1 MAEERG
7 AIKMI
12 KRKIMITLAATVA
25 AMTLVT
31 GCGKKTT
38 SMTETSRE
46 DLVQVTKDSDENET
60 SGDKKLPTTTKETEK
75 STKESAS
82 EGKEAETT
90 SGTDETDI
98 KPEETSEKVDAK
110 PAQSQT
116 SKPAV
121 SEQKTNPAAYTPEK
135 SGTKPAQSQTSKP
148 AVNEQQTKP
157 VQKPSQAVTQPA
169 TKAPAEPATTPAA
182 TPVTKPTEPQKPK
195 VKTMWDAPYDVE
207 GIKAYIIKELKARGY
222 RYSPEY
228 AKEEYGVE
236 NWSITPDEAAWDN
249 YCTVTAGPQ
258 RYYDKVNKCAV
269 GHQHYRWSEPFNGS
283 IAENA
288 EASTEWMT
296 NHAINYWDEIYG
308 QHDYPIFYV
317 YVESFDDG
325 CVIFYILAG

>member
-1 MAEERG
+1 
-7 AIKMI
+7 MI

-38 SMTETSRE
+38 SMTEISGE

-60 SGDKKLPTTTKETEK
+60 SGDKALPTTTKETEK

-82 EGKEAETT
+82 EEKEAE

-98 KPEETSEKVDAK
+98 KPAETSEKTDA
-110 PAQSQT
+110 
-116 SKPAV
+116 
-121 SEQKTNPAAYTPEK
+121 
-135 SGTKPAQSQTSKP
+135 KPAQSQTSKP

-157 VQKPSQAVTQPA
+157 VQRPSQAVTQPA

-222 RYSPEY
+222 INSEEYFKPLLGDEY
-228 AKEEYGVE
+228 AEA
-236 NWSITPDEAAWDN
+236 TPDNSAWDN
-249 YCTVTAGPQ
+249 YCTTTAGPQ
-258 RYYDKVNKCAV
+258 RYYDKVNHCAV
-269 GHQHYRWSEPFNGS
+269 GHQHYKWSEPFDGS

-288 EASTEWMT
+288 EASTEWMV
-296 NHAINYWDEIYG
+296 NHAIDYWDEIYG
-308 QHDYPIFYV
+308 QHDYPYFSV
-317 YVESFDDG
+317 YVEQFDDG

>member
-1 MAEERG
+1 
-7 AIKMI
+7 MI

-38 SMTETSRE
+38 SMTEISGE
-46 DLVQVTKDSDENET
+46 DLAQVTKDSDENET
-60 SGDKKLPTTTKETEK
+60 SGDKALPTTTKETEK

-98 KPEETSEKVDAK
+98 KPEETSEKADA
-110 PAQSQT
+110 
-116 SKPAV
+116 
-121 SEQKTNPAAYTPEK
+121 
-135 SGTKPAQSQTSKP
+135 KPAQSQTSKP

-157 VQKPSQAVTQPA
+157 GQKPSQAVTQPA

-222 RYSPEY
+222 SYGPEY
-228 AKEEYGVE
+228 SKEKYGVE
-236 NWSITPDEAAWDN
+236 SDDITPDEAAWDN
-249 YCTVTAGPQ
+249 YCTTTAGPQ

-269 GHQHYRWSEPFNGS
+269 GHQHYKWSEPFNGS

-288 EASTEWMT
+288 EASTEWMV
-296 NHAINYWDEIYG
+296 NHAIDYWDEIYG
-308 QHDYPIFYV
+308 QHDYPVFSV
-317 YVESFDDG
+317 YVEQFDDG

>member
-1 MAEERG
+1 
-7 AIKMI
+7 MI

-38 SMTETSRE
+38 SMTEISGE

-60 SGDKKLPTTTKETEK
+60 SGDKALPTTDKETEK

-82 EGKEAETT
+82 EEKEAE

-98 KPEETSEKVDAK
+98 KPAETSEKTDA
-110 PAQSQT
+110 
-116 SKPAV
+116 
-121 SEQKTNPAAYTPEK
+121 
-135 SGTKPAQSQTSKP
+135 KPAQSQTSKP

-157 VQKPSQAVTQPA
+157 VQRPSQAVTQPA

-222 RYSPEY
+222 INSEEYFKPLLGDEY
-228 AKEEYGVE
+228 AEA
-236 NWSITPDEAAWDN
+236 TPDNSAWDN
-249 YCTVTAGPQ
+249 YCTTTAGPQ
-258 RYYDKVNKCAV
+258 RYYDKVNHCAV
-269 GHQHYRWSEPFNGS
+269 GHQHYKWSEPFDGS

-288 EASTEWMT
+288 EASTEWMV
-296 NHAINYWDEIYG
+296 NHAIDYWDEIYE
-308 QHDYPIFYV
+308 QHDYPYFSV
-317 YVESFDDG
+317 YVEQFDDG

>member
-1 MAEERG
+1 
-7 AIKMI
+7 MI

-38 SMTETSRE
+38 SMTEISGE

-60 SGDKKLPTTTKETEK
+60 SGDKALPTTDKETEK

-82 EGKEAETT
+82 EEKEAE

-98 KPEETSEKVDAK
+98 KPAETSEKTDA
-110 PAQSQT
+110 
-116 SKPAV
+116 
-121 SEQKTNPAAYTPEK
+121 
-135 SGTKPAQSQTSKP
+135 KPAQSQTSKP

-222 RYSPEY
+222 INSEEYFKPLLGDEY
-228 AKEEYGVE
+228 AEA
-236 NWSITPDEAAWDN
+236 TPDNSAWDN
-249 YCTVTAGPQ
+249 YCTTTAGPQ
-258 RYYDKVNKCAV
+258 RYYDKVNHCAV
-269 GHQHYRWSEPFNGS
+269 GHQHYKWSEPFDGS

-288 EASTEWMT
+288 EASTEWMV
-296 NHAINYWDEIYG
+296 NHAIDYWDEIYG
-308 QHDYPIFYV
+308 QHDDPYFSV
-317 YVESFDDG
+317 YVEQFDDG

>member
-1 MAEERG
+1 
-7 AIKMI
+7 MI

-38 SMTETSRE
+38 SMTEISRE

-60 SGDKKLPTTTKETEK
+60 SGDKALPTTTKETEK

-82 EGKEAETT
+82 EETEAETT

-98 KPEETSEKVDAK
+98 KPAETSEKADAK

-116 SKPAV
+116 SKP
-121 SEQKTNPAAYTPEK
+121 T
-135 SGTKPAQSQTSKP
+135 
-148 AVNEQQTKP
+148 VNEQQTKP

-222 RYSPEY
+222 SYGPEY
-228 AKEEYGVE
+228 IKEKYGVE
-236 NWSITPDEAAWDN
+236 SDDITPDEAAWDN
-249 YCTVTAGPQ
+249 YCTTTAGPQ

-269 GHQHYRWSEPFNGS
+269 GHQHYKWSEPFNGS

-288 EASTEWMT
+288 EASTEWMV
-296 NHAINYWDEIYG
+296 NHAINYWDNIYG
-308 QHDYPIFYV
+308 KEYNYPVFSV
-317 YVESFDDG
+317 YVEQFDDG
-325 CVIFYILAG
+325 CVIFYILAGC

>member
-1 MAEERG
+1 
-7 AIKMI
+7 MI

-38 SMTETSRE
+38 SMTEISGE
-46 DLVQVTKDSDENET
+46 DLAQVTKDSDENET
-60 SGDKKLPTTTKETEK
+60 SGDKALPTTTKETEK

-98 KPEETSEKVDAK
+98 KPEETSEKADA
-110 PAQSQT
+110 
-116 SKPAV
+116 
-121 SEQKTNPAAYTPEK
+121 
-135 SGTKPAQSQTSKP
+135 KPAQSQTSKP

-157 VQKPSQAVTQPA
+157 GQKPSQAVTQPA

-207 GIKAYIIKELKARGY
+207 GIKAYIIKEMKSKGYTYSDEYWKAIMGD
-222 RYSPEY
+222 EF
-228 AKEEYGVE
+228 EEY
-236 NWSITPDEAAWDN
+236 TPDNSAWDN
-249 YCTVTAGPQ
+249 YCTTTAGPQ

-269 GHQHYRWSEPFNGS
+269 GHQHYKWSEPFNGS

-288 EASTEWMT
+288 EASTEWMV
-296 NHAINYWDEIYG
+296 NHAIHYWDSIYG
-308 QHDYPIFYV
+308 KEYSYKEFSV
-317 YVESFDDG
+317 YVETFDDG
-325 CVIFYILAG
+325 CVIFYILAM

>member
-1 MAEERG
+1 MAEKG

-38 SMTETSRE
+38 SMTEISRE

-60 SGDKKLPTTTKETEK
+60 SGDKALPTTTKETEK

-82 EGKEAETT
+82 EEKEANTS

-98 KPEETSEKVDAK
+98 KPAETSEKADAK

-121 SEQKTNPAAYTPEK
+121 SEQKTKPAANTPEK
-135 SGTKPAQSQTSKP
+135 SDTKPVQSQTSKP

-222 RYSPEY
+222 KYSDEY
-228 AKEEYGVE
+228 YKPLLGDEFVE
-236 NWSITPDEAAWDN
+236 STPDDCAWDN

-269 GHQHYRWSEPFNGS
+269 GHQHYKWSEPFDGS

-308 QHDYPIFYV
+308 QGCNSPTFAV
-317 YVESFDDG
+317 YVEQFDDG
-325 CVIFYILAG
+325 CVIFYILVG

>member
-1 MAEERG
+1 
-7 AIKMI
+7 MI

-38 SMTETSRE
+38 SMTEISGE

-60 SGDKKLPTTTKETEK
+60 SGDKALPTTTKETEK

-98 KPEETSEKVDAK
+98 KPEETSEKADA
-110 PAQSQT
+110 
-116 SKPAV
+116 
-121 SEQKTNPAAYTPEK
+121 
-135 SGTKPAQSQTSKP
+135 KPAQSQTSKP

-157 VQKPSQAVTQPA
+157 GQKPSQAVTQPA

-207 GIKAYIIKELKARGY
+207 GIKAYIIKEMKSKGYTYADEYWKAIMGD
-222 RYSPEY
+222 EF
-228 AKEEYGVE
+228 EEY
-236 NWSITPDEAAWDN
+236 TPDNSAWDN
-249 YCTVTAGPQ
+249 YCTTTAGPQ

-269 GHQHYRWSEPFNGS
+269 GHQHYKWSEPFNGS

-288 EASTEWMT
+288 EASTEWMV
-296 NHAINYWDEIYG
+296 NHAIHYWDSIYG
-308 QHDYPIFYV
+308 KEYSYKEFSV
-317 YVESFDDG
+317 YVETFDDG
-325 CVIFYILAG
+325 CVIFYILAM

>member
-1 MAEERG
+1 MAEKG

-38 SMTETSRE
+38 SMTEISRE

-60 SGDKKLPTTTKETEK
+60 SGDKALPTTTKETEK

-98 KPEETSEKVDAK
+98 KPEETSEKADAK

-121 SEQKTNPAAYTPEK
+121 SEQKTKPAANTPEK
-135 SGTKPAQSQTSKP
+135 SDTKPVQSQTSKP

-222 RYSPEY
+222 KYSDEY
-228 AKEEYGVE
+228 YKPLLGDEFVE
-236 NWSITPDEAAWDN
+236 STPDDCAWDN

-269 GHQHYRWSEPFNGS
+269 GHQHYKWSEPFDGS

-308 QHDYPIFYV
+308 QGCNSPTFAV
-317 YVESFDDG
+317 YVEQFDDG
-325 CVIFYILAG
+325 CVIFYILVG

>member
-1 MAEERG
+1 
-7 AIKMI
+7 MI

-38 SMTETSRE
+38 SMTEISGE

-60 SGDKKLPTTTKETEK
+60 SGDKALPTTTKETEK

-82 EGKEAETT
+82 EEKEADIS

-98 KPEETSEKVDAK
+98 KPAETSEKADAK
-110 PAQSQT
+110 PAQGQASKSAIKEQQT
-116 SKPAV
+116 KPAA
-121 SEQKTNPAAYTPEK
+121 NTPEK
-135 SGTKPAQSQTSKP
+135 SDTKPVQSQTSKP

>member
-1 MAEERG
+1 
-7 AIKMI
+7 
-12 KRKIMITLAATVA
+12 MITLAATVA

-38 SMTETSRE
+38 SMTEISGE

-60 SGDKKLPTTTKETEK
+60 SGDKALPTTDKETEK
-75 STKESAS
+75 STKET
-82 EGKEAETT
+82 E

-98 KPEETSEKVDAK
+98 KPAETSEKTDA
-110 PAQSQT
+110 
-116 SKPAV
+116 
-121 SEQKTNPAAYTPEK
+121 
-135 SGTKPAQSQTSKP
+135 KPAQSQTSKP

-157 VQKPSQAVTQPA
+157 VQRPSQAVTQPA

-222 RYSPEY
+222 INSEEYFKPLLGDEY
-228 AKEEYGVE
+228 AEA
-236 NWSITPDEAAWDN
+236 TPDNSAWDN
-249 YCTVTAGPQ
+249 YCTTTAGPQ
-258 RYYDKVNKCAV
+258 RYYDKVNHCAV
-269 GHQHYRWSEPFNGS
+269 GHQHYKWSEPFDGS

-288 EASTEWMT
+288 EASTEWMV
-296 NHAINYWDEIYG
+296 NHAIDYWDEIYG
-308 QHDYPIFYV
+308 QHDYPYFSV
-317 YVESFDDG
+317 YVEQFDDG

>member
-1 MAEERG
+1 MAEKG

-38 SMTETSRE
+38 SMTEISRE

-60 SGDKKLPTTTKETEK
+60 SGDKALPTTTKETEK

-98 KPEETSEKVDAK
+98 KPEETSEKADAK

-121 SEQKTNPAAYTPEK
+121 SEQKTKPAANTPEK
-135 SGTKPAQSQTSKP
+135 SDTKPVQSQTSKP
-148 AVNEQQTKP
+148 AVNEQQTRP

>member
-1 MAEERG
+1 
-7 AIKMI
+7 MI

-38 SMTETSRE
+38 SMTEISGE
-46 DLVQVTKDSDENET
+46 DLVQVTKDSDENES
-60 SGDKKLPTTTKETEK
+60 SGDKALPTTDKETEK

-82 EGKEAETT
+82 EEKEAE

-98 KPEETSEKVDAK
+98 KPAETSEKTDAK

-121 SEQKTNPAAYTPEK
+121 NEQQTKPAANTPEK
-135 SGTKPAQSQTSKP
+135 SGTKPAQSQASKP

-269 GHQHYRWSEPFNGS
+269 GHQHYKWSEPFNGS

>member
-1 MAEERG
+1 MTEERG

-38 SMTETSRE
+38 SMTEISGE

-60 SGDKKLPTTTKETEK
+60 SGDKALPTTDKETEK

-82 EGKEAETT
+82 EEKEAE

-98 KPEETSEKVDAK
+98 KPAETSEKTDA
-110 PAQSQT
+110 
-116 SKPAV
+116 
-121 SEQKTNPAAYTPEK
+121 
-135 SGTKPAQSQTSKP
+135 KPAQSQTSKP

-157 VQKPSQAVTQPA
+157 VQRPSQAVTQPA

-222 RYSPEY
+222 INSEEYFKPLLGDEY
-228 AKEEYGVE
+228 AEA
-236 NWSITPDEAAWDN
+236 TPDNSAWDN
-249 YCTVTAGPQ
+249 YCTTTAGPQ
-258 RYYDKVNKCAV
+258 RYYDKVNHCAV
-269 GHQHYRWSEPFNGS
+269 GHQHYKWSEPFDGS

-288 EASTEWMT
+288 EASTEWMV
-296 NHAINYWDEIYG
+296 NHAIDYWDEIYG
-308 QHDYPIFYV
+308 QHDYPYFSV
-317 YVESFDDG
+317 YVEQFDDG

>member
-1 MAEERG
+1 
-7 AIKMI
+7 MI

-38 SMTETSRE
+38 SMTEISGE
-46 DLVQVTKDSDENET
+46 DLVQVTKDSDENES
-60 SGDKKLPTTTKETEK
+60 SGDKALPTTDKETEK

-82 EGKEAETT
+82 EEKEAE

-98 KPEETSEKVDAK
+98 KPAETSEKADA
-110 PAQSQT
+110 
-116 SKPAV
+116 
-121 SEQKTNPAAYTPEK
+121 
-135 SGTKPAQSQTSKP
+135 KPAQSQTSKP

-169 TKAPAEPATTPAA
+169 TKAPVETATTPAA
-182 TPVTKPTEPQKPK
+182 APVTKPAETQTPQKPK

-222 RYSPEY
+222 INSEEYFKPLLGDEY
-228 AKEEYGVE
+228 AEA
-236 NWSITPDEAAWDN
+236 TPDNSAWDN
-249 YCTVTAGPQ
+249 YCTTTAGPQ
-258 RYYDKVNKCAV
+258 RYYDKVNHCAV
-269 GHQHYRWSEPFNGS
+269 GHQHYKWSEPFDGS

-288 EASTEWMT
+288 EASTEWMV
-296 NHAINYWDEIYG
+296 NHAIDYWDEIYG
-308 QHDYPIFYV
+308 QHDYPYFSV
-317 YVESFDDG
+317 YVEQFDDG

>member
-1 MAEERG
+1 
-7 AIKMI
+7 MI

-38 SMTETSRE
+38 SMTEISGE

-60 SGDKKLPTTTKETEK
+60 SGDKALPTTTKETEK

-98 KPEETSEKVDAK
+98 KPEETSEKADAK

-121 SEQKTNPAAYTPEK
+121 SEQKT
-135 SGTKPAQSQTSKP
+135 KPG
-148 AVNEQQTKP
+148 
-157 VQKPSQAVTQPA
+157 QKPSQAVTQPA

-222 RYSPEY
+222 INSEEYFKPLLGDEY
-228 AKEEYGVE
+228 AEA
-236 NWSITPDEAAWDN
+236 TPDNSAWDN
-249 YCTVTAGPQ
+249 YCTTTAGPQ
-258 RYYDKVNKCAV
+258 RYYDKVNHCAV
-269 GHQHYRWSEPFNGS
+269 GHQHYKWSEPFDGS

-288 EASTEWMT
+288 EASTEWMV
-296 NHAINYWDEIYG
+296 NHAIDYWDEIYG
-308 QHDYPIFYV
+308 QHDYPYFSV
-317 YVESFDDG
+317 YVEQFDDG

>member
-1 MAEERG
+1 
-7 AIKMI
+7 MI

-38 SMTETSRE
+38 SMTEISGE

-60 SGDKKLPTTTKETEK
+60 SGDKALPTTDKETEK

-82 EGKEAETT
+82 EEKEAE

-98 KPEETSEKVDAK
+98 KPAETSEKTDA
-110 PAQSQT
+110 
-116 SKPAV
+116 
-121 SEQKTNPAAYTPEK
+121 
-135 SGTKPAQSQTSKP
+135 KPAQSQTSKP

-157 VQKPSQAVTQPA
+157 VQRPSQAVTQPA

-222 RYSPEY
+222 INSEEYFKPLLGDEY
-228 AKEEYGVE
+228 AEA
-236 NWSITPDEAAWDN
+236 TPDNSAWDN
-249 YCTVTAGPQ
+249 YCTTTAGPQ
-258 RYYDKVNKCAV
+258 RYYDKVNHCAV
-269 GHQHYRWSEPFNGS
+269 GHQHYKWSEPFDGS

-288 EASTEWMT
+288 EASTEWMV
-296 NHAINYWDEIYG
+296 NHAIDYWDEIYG
-308 QHDYPIFYV
+308 QHDYPYFSV
-317 YVESFDDG
+317 YVEQFDDG

>member
-1 MAEERG
+1 
-7 AIKMI
+7 MI

-38 SMTETSRE
+38 SMTEISRE

-60 SGDKKLPTTTKETEK
+60 SGDKALPTTTKETEK

-82 EGKEAETT
+82 EETEAETT

-98 KPEETSEKVDAK
+98 KPAETSEKADAK

-116 SKPAV
+116 SKP
-121 SEQKTNPAAYTPEK
+121 T
-135 SGTKPAQSQTSKP
+135 
-148 AVNEQQTKP
+148 VNEQQTKP

-222 RYSPEY
+222 SYGPEY
-228 AKEEYGVE
+228 IKEKYGVE
-236 NWSITPDEAAWDN
+236 SDDITPDEAAWDN
-249 YCTVTAGPQ
+249 YCTTTAGPQ

-269 GHQHYRWSEPFNGS
+269 GHQHYKWSEPFNGS

-288 EASTEWMT
+288 EASTEWMV
-296 NHAINYWDEIYG
+296 NHAINYWDNIYG
-308 QHDYPIFYV
+308 KEYNYPVFSV
-317 YVESFDDG
+317 YVEQFDDG

>member
-1 MAEERG
+1 
-7 AIKMI
+7 MI

-38 SMTETSRE
+38 SMTEISGE

-60 SGDKKLPTTTKETEK
+60 SGDKALPTTTKETEK

-98 KPEETSEKVDAK
+98 KPEETSEKADAK

-121 SEQKTNPAAYTPEK
+121 SEQKT
-135 SGTKPAQSQTSKP
+135 KPG
-148 AVNEQQTKP
+148 
-157 VQKPSQAVTQPA
+157 QKPSQAVTQPA

-207 GIKAYIIKELKARGY
+207 GIKAYIIKEMKSKGYTYADEYWKAIMGD
-222 RYSPEY
+222 EF
-228 AKEEYGVE
+228 EEY
-236 NWSITPDEAAWDN
+236 TPDDSAWDN
-249 YCTVTAGPQ
+249 YCTTTAGPQ

-269 GHQHYRWSEPFNGS
+269 GHQHYKWSEPFNGS

-288 EASTEWMT
+288 EASTEWMV
-296 NHAINYWDEIYG
+296 NHAIHYWDSIYG
-308 QHDYPIFYV
+308 KEYSYKEFSV
-317 YVESFDDG
+317 YVETFDDG
-325 CVIFYILAG
+325 CVIFYILAM

>member
-1 MAEERG
+1 
-7 AIKMI
+7 MI

-38 SMTETSRE
+38 SMTEISGE
-46 DLVQVTKDSDENET
+46 DLVQVTKDSDENES
-60 SGDKKLPTTTKETEK
+60 SGDKALPTTDKETEK

-82 EGKEAETT
+82 EEKEAE

-98 KPEETSEKVDAK
+98 KPAETSEKTDAK

-121 SEQKTNPAAYTPEK
+121 NEQQTKPAANTPKK
-135 SGTKPAQSQTSKP
+135 SGTKPAQSQASKP

-169 TKAPAEPATTPAA
+169 TKAPVETATTPAA
-182 TPVTKPTEPQKPK
+182 APVTKPAETQTPQKPK

-222 RYSPEY
+222 SYGPEY
-228 AKEEYGVE
+228 SKEKYGVE
-236 NWSITPDEAAWDN
+236 SDDITPDEAAWDN
-249 YCTVTAGPQ
+249 YCTTTAGPQ

-269 GHQHYRWSEPFNGS
+269 GHQHYKWSEPFNGS

-288 EASTEWMT
+288 EASTEWMV
-296 NHAINYWDEIYG
+296 NHAINYWDNIYG
-308 QHDYPIFYV
+308 KEYDYPVFSV
-317 YVESFDDG
+317 YVEQFDDG

>member
-1 MAEERG
+1 
-7 AIKMI
+7 MI

-38 SMTETSRE
+38 SMTEISGE

-60 SGDKKLPTTTKETEK
+60 SGDKALPTTDKETEK

-82 EGKEAETT
+82 EEKEAE

-98 KPEETSEKVDAK
+98 KPAETSEKTDA
-110 PAQSQT
+110 
-116 SKPAV
+116 
-121 SEQKTNPAAYTPEK
+121 
-135 SGTKPAQSQTSKP
+135 KPAQSQTSKP

-222 RYSPEY
+222 ISSEEYFKPLLGDEY
-228 AKEEYGVE
+228 AEA
-236 NWSITPDEAAWDN
+236 TPDNSAWDN
-249 YCTVTAGPQ
+249 YCTTTAGPQ
-258 RYYDKVNKCAV
+258 RYYDKVNHCAV
-269 GHQHYRWSEPFNGS
+269 GHQHYKWSEPFNGS

-288 EASTEWMT
+288 EASTEWMV

-308 QHDYPIFYV
+308 QHDYPYFSV
-317 YVESFDDG
+317 YVEQFDDG

>member
-1 MAEERG
+1 MTEERG

-12 KRKIMITLAATVA
+12 KREIMITLAATVA

-38 SMTETSRE
+38 SMTEISRV
-46 DLVQVTKDSDENET
+46 VQVTKDSDENES
-60 SGDKKLPTTTKETEK
+60 SGDKALPTTDKETEK

-82 EGKEAETT
+82 EEKEAETS
-90 SGTDETDI
+90 SGKDETDI
-98 KPEETSEKVDAK
+98 KPAETSEKTDAK

-121 SEQKTNPAAYTPEK
+121 NEQQTKPAANTPEK
-135 SGTKPAQSQTSKP
+135 SGTKP

-157 VQKPSQAVTQPA
+157 VQKPSQAVTQLA
-169 TKAPAEPATTPAA
+169 TKAPAEPATTP
-182 TPVTKPTEPQKPK
+182 VTKPAEPQTPAAPK

-222 RYSPEY
+222 INSEEYFKPLLGDEY
-228 AKEEYGVE
+228 AEA
-236 NWSITPDEAAWDN
+236 TPDNSAWDN
-249 YCTVTAGPQ
+249 YCTTTAGSQ
-258 RYYDKVNKCAV
+258 RYYDKVNHCAV
-269 GHQHYRWSEPFNGS
+269 GHQHYKWSEPFDGS

-288 EASTEWMT
+288 EASTEWMV
-296 NHAINYWDEIYG
+296 NHAIDYWDEIYG
-308 QHDYPIFYV
+308 QHDYPYFSV
-317 YVESFDDG
+317 YVEQFDDG

>member
-1 MAEERG
+1 
-7 AIKMI
+7 MI

-38 SMTETSRE
+38 SMTEISGE
-46 DLVQVTKDSDENET
+46 DLVQVTKDSDENES
-60 SGDKKLPTTTKETEK
+60 SGDKALPTTDKETEK
-75 STKESAS
+75 STKESVS
-82 EGKEAETT
+82 EEKEAE

-98 KPEETSEKVDAK
+98 KPAETSEKTDA
-110 PAQSQT
+110 
-116 SKPAV
+116 
-121 SEQKTNPAAYTPEK
+121 
-135 SGTKPAQSQTSKP
+135 KPAQSQTSKP

-169 TKAPAEPATTPAA
+169 TKAPVETATTPAA
-182 TPVTKPTEPQKPK
+182 APVTKPAETQTPQKPK

-222 RYSPEY
+222 SYGPEY
-228 AKEEYGVE
+228 SKEKYGVE
-236 NWSITPDEAAWDN
+236 CDDITPDEAAWDN
-249 YCTVTAGPQ
+249 YCTTTAGPQ

-269 GHQHYRWSEPFNGS
+269 GHQHYKWSEPFNGS

-288 EASTEWMT
+288 EASTEWMV
-296 NHAINYWDEIYG
+296 NHAINYWDNIYG
-308 QHDYPIFYV
+308 KEYDYPVFSV
-317 YVESFDDG
+317 YVEQFDDG

>member
-1 MAEERG
+1 
-7 AIKMI
+7 MI

-38 SMTETSRE
+38 SMTEISGE

-60 SGDKKLPTTTKETEK
+60 SGDKALPTTTKETEK
-75 STKESAS
+75 STKESSS
-82 EGKEAETT
+82 EETEAETS
-90 SGTDETDI
+90 SGETDI
-98 KPEETSEKVDAK
+98 KPAETSEKADAK

-121 SEQKTNPAAYTPEK
+121 SEQKTKPAANTPEK
-135 SGTKPAQSQTSKP
+135 SDTKPVQSQTSKP

-157 VQKPSQAVTQPA
+157 GQKPSQAVTQPA

-207 GIKAYIIKELKARGY
+207 GIKAYIIKEMKSKGYTYSDEYWKAIMGD
-222 RYSPEY
+222 EF
-228 AKEEYGVE
+228 EEY
-236 NWSITPDEAAWDN
+236 TPDNSAWDN
-249 YCTVTAGPQ
+249 YCTTTAGPQ

-269 GHQHYRWSEPFNGS
+269 GHQHYKWSEPFNGS

-288 EASTEWMT
+288 EASTEWMV
-296 NHAINYWDEIYG
+296 NHAIHYWDSIYG
-308 QHDYPIFYV
+308 KEYSYKEFSV
-317 YVESFDDG
+317 YVETFDDG
-325 CVIFYILAG
+325 CVIFYILAM

>member
-38 SMTETSRE
+38 SMTEISGV
-46 DLVQVTKDSDENET
+46 VQVTKYSDENET
-60 SGDKKLPTTTKETEK
+60 SGDKKLPTTTKEIEK
-75 STKESAS
+75 SESAS
-82 EGKEAETT
+82 EEKEAETS

-98 KPEETSEKVDAK
+98 KPAETSEKADA
-110 PAQSQT
+110 
-116 SKPAV
+116 
-121 SEQKTNPAAYTPEK
+121 
-135 SGTKPAQSQTSKP
+135 KPAQSQTSKP

-169 TKAPAEPATTPAA
+169 TKTPVETATKPAA
-182 TPVTKPTEPQKPK
+182 APVTKPAETQTTEPQKPK

-207 GIKAYIIKELKARGY
+207 GIKAYIIKEMKSKGYTYADEYWKAIMGD
-222 RYSPEY
+222 EF
-228 AKEEYGVE
+228 EEY
-236 NWSITPDEAAWDN
+236 TPDNSAWDN
-249 YCTVTAGPQ
+249 YCTTTAGPQ

-269 GHQHYRWSEPFNGS
+269 GHQHYKWSEPFNGS

-288 EASTEWMT
+288 EASTEWMVD
-296 NHAINYWDEIYG
+296 HAIHYWDSIYG
-308 QHDYPIFYV
+308 KEYSYKEFSV
-317 YVESFDDG
+317 YVETFDDG
-325 CVIFYILAG
+325 CVIFYILAM

>member
-1 MAEERG
+1 
-7 AIKMI
+7 MI

-38 SMTETSRE
+38 SMTEISGE

-60 SGDKKLPTTTKETEK
+60 SGDKALPTTDKETEK

-82 EGKEAETT
+82 EEKEAE

-98 KPEETSEKVDAK
+98 KPAETSEKADAK

-121 SEQKTNPAAYTPEK
+121 SEQKTKPAANMPEK
-135 SGTKPAQSQTSKP
+135 SDTKPVQSQTSKP
-148 AVNEQQTKP
+148 TVNEQQTKP

-222 RYSPEY
+222 SYGPEY
-228 AKEEYGVE
+228 SKEKYGVE
-236 NWSITPDEAAWDN
+236 SDDITPDEAAWDN
-249 YCTVTAGPQ
+249 YCTTTAGPQ

-269 GHQHYRWSEPFNGS
+269 GHQHYKWSEPFNGS

-288 EASTEWMT
+288 EASTEWMV
-296 NHAINYWDEIYG
+296 NHAIDYWDEIYG
-308 QHDYPIFYV
+308 QHDYPVFSV
-317 YVESFDDG
+317 YVEQFDDG

>member
-1 MAEERG
+1 
-7 AIKMI
+7 MI

-38 SMTETSRE
+38 SMTEISGE

-60 SGDKKLPTTTKETEK
+60 SGDKALPTTDKETEK

-82 EGKEAETT
+82 EEKEAE

-98 KPEETSEKVDAK
+98 KPAETSEKTDAK

-121 SEQKTNPAAYTPEK
+121 NEQQTKPAANTPEK
-135 SGTKPAQSQTSKP
+135 SGTKPVQSQTSKP

-222 RYSPEY
+222 KYSDEY
-228 AKEEYGVE
+228 YKPLLGDEFVE
-236 NWSITPDEAAWDN
+236 STPDDCAWDN

-269 GHQHYRWSEPFNGS
+269 GHQHYKWSEPFDGS

-308 QHDYPIFYV
+308 QGCNSPTFAV
-317 YVESFDDG
+317 YVEQFDDG
-325 CVIFYILAG
+325 CVIFYILVG

>member
-1 MAEERG
+1 
-7 AIKMI
+7 MI

-38 SMTETSRE
+38 SMTEISGE

-60 SGDKKLPTTTKETEK
+60 SGDKALPTTTKETEK

-82 EGKEAETT
+82 EEKEADTS

-98 KPEETSEKVDAK
+98 KPEETSEKADA
-110 PAQSQT
+110 
-116 SKPAV
+116 
-121 SEQKTNPAAYTPEK
+121 
-135 SGTKPAQSQTSKP
+135 KPAQSQTSKP

-182 TPVTKPTEPQKPK
+182 TPVTKPAEPQTTAAPK

-222 RYSPEY
+222 KYSDEY
-228 AKEEYGVE
+228 YKPLLGDKFVE
-236 NWSITPDEAAWDN
+236 STPDDCAWDN

-269 GHQHYRWSEPFNGS
+269 GHQHYKWSEPFNGS

-308 QHDYPIFYV
+308 QGCNSPTFAV
-317 YVESFDDG
+317 YVEQFDDG
-325 CVIFYILAG
+325 CVIFYILVG

>member
-1 MAEERG
+1 
-7 AIKMI
+7 MI

-38 SMTETSRE
+38 SMTEISGE
-46 DLVQVTKDSDENET
+46 DLVQVTKDSDENES
-60 SGDKKLPTTTKETEK
+60 SGDKALPTTDKEAEK

-82 EGKEAETT
+82 EETEAETT
-90 SGTDETDI
+90 SGTNETDI
-98 KPEETSEKVDAK
+98 KPAETSEKTDAK

-121 SEQKTNPAAYTPEK
+121 NEQQTKPAANTPEK
-135 SGTKPAQSQTSKP
+135 SGTKPAQSQASKP

-169 TKAPAEPATTPAA
+169 TKAPAEPAA

-222 RYSPEY
+222 KYSDEY
-228 AKEEYGVE
+228 YKPLLGDEFVE
-236 NWSITPDEAAWDN
+236 STPDDCAWDN

-269 GHQHYRWSEPFNGS
+269 GHQHYKWSEPFDGS

-308 QHDYPIFYV
+308 QGCNSPTFAV
-317 YVESFDDG
+317 YVEQFDDG
-325 CVIFYILAG
+325 CVIFYILVG

>member
-1 MAEERG
+1 
-7 AIKMI
+7 MI

-38 SMTETSRE
+38 SMTEISGE

-60 SGDKKLPTTTKETEK
+60 SGDKALPTTDKETEK

-82 EGKEAETT
+82 EEKEAE

-98 KPEETSEKVDAK
+98 KPAETSEKTDA
-110 PAQSQT
+110 
-116 SKPAV
+116 
-121 SEQKTNPAAYTPEK
+121 
-135 SGTKPAQSQTSKP
+135 KPAQSQTSKP

-157 VQKPSQAVTQPA
+157 GQKPSQAVTQPA

-207 GIKAYIIKELKARGY
+207 GIKAYIIKEMKSKGYTYADEYWKAIMGD
-222 RYSPEY
+222 EF
-228 AKEEYGVE
+228 EEY
-236 NWSITPDEAAWDN
+236 TPDNSAWDN
-249 YCTVTAGPQ
+249 YCTTTAGPQ

-269 GHQHYRWSEPFNGS
+269 GHQHYKWSEPFNGS

-288 EASTEWMT
+288 EASTEWMV
-296 NHAINYWDEIYG
+296 NHAIHYWDSIYG
-308 QHDYPIFYV
+308 KEYSYKEFSV
-317 YVESFDDG
+317 YVETFDDG
-325 CVIFYILAG
+325 CVIFYILAM

>member
-1 MAEERG
+1 
-7 AIKMI
+7 MI

-38 SMTETSRE
+38 SMTEISGE

-60 SGDKKLPTTTKETEK
+60 SGDKALPTTTKETEK

-82 EGKEAETT
+82 EEKEADIS

-98 KPEETSEKVDAK
+98 KPAETSEKADAK
-110 PAQSQT
+110 PAQGQASKSAIKEQQT
-116 SKPAV
+116 KPAA
-121 SEQKTNPAAYTPEK
+121 NTPEK
-135 SGTKPAQSQTSKP
+135 SDTKPVQSQTSKP

-222 RYSPEY
+222 RYGPEY

-236 NWSITPDEAAWDN
+236 NSSITPDEAAWDN

-296 NHAINYWDEIYG
+296 NHAINYWDNIYG
-308 QHDYPIFYV
+308 KEYDYPVFSV
-317 YVESFDDG
+317 YVEQFDDG

>member
-1 MAEERG
+1 
-7 AIKMI
+7 MI

-38 SMTETSRE
+38 SMTEISGE

-60 SGDKKLPTTTKETEK
+60 SGDKALPTTTKETEK

-82 EGKEAETT
+82 EETEAETT

-98 KPEETSEKVDAK
+98 KPAETSEKADAK

-121 SEQKTNPAAYTPEK
+121 SEQKTKPAANTPEK
-135 SGTKPAQSQTSKP
+135 SDTKPVQSQTSKP
-148 AVNEQQTKP
+148 TVNEQQ
-157 VQKPSQAVTQPA
+157 
-169 TKAPAEPATTPAA
+169 
-182 TPVTKPTEPQKPK
+182 TKPTEPQKPK

-222 RYSPEY
+222 SYGPEY
-228 AKEEYGVE
+228 IKEKYGVE
-236 NWSITPDEAAWDN
+236 SDDITPDEAAWDN
-249 YCTVTAGPQ
+249 YCTTTAGPQ

-269 GHQHYRWSEPFNGS
+269 GHQHYKWSEPFNGS

-288 EASTEWMT
+288 EASTEWMV
-296 NHAINYWDEIYG
+296 NHAINYWDNIYG
-308 QHDYPIFYV
+308 KEYDYPVFSV
-317 YVESFDDG
+317 YVEQFDDG

>member
-1 MAEERG
+1 
-7 AIKMI
+7 MI

-38 SMTETSRE
+38 SMTEISGE

-60 SGDKKLPTTTKETEK
+60 SGDKALPTTTKETEK

-82 EGKEAETT
+82 EETEAETS
-90 SGTDETDI
+90 SGETDI
-98 KPEETSEKVDAK
+98 KPAETSEKADAK

-121 SEQKTNPAAYTPEK
+121 SEQKT
-135 SGTKPAQSQTSKP
+135 KPG
-148 AVNEQQTKP
+148 
-157 VQKPSQAVTQPA
+157 QKPSQAVTQPA

-207 GIKAYIIKELKARGY
+207 GIKAYIIKEMKSKGYTYADEYWKAIMGD
-222 RYSPEY
+222 EF
-228 AKEEYGVE
+228 EEY
-236 NWSITPDEAAWDN
+236 TPDNSAWDN
-249 YCTVTAGPQ
+249 YCTTTAGPQ

-269 GHQHYRWSEPFNGS
+269 GHQHYKWSEPFNGS

-288 EASTEWMT
+288 EASTEWMV
-296 NHAINYWDEIYG
+296 NHAIHYWDSIYG
-308 QHDYPIFYV
+308 KEYSYKEFSV
-317 YVESFDDG
+317 YVETFDDG
-325 CVIFYILAG
+325 CVIFYILAM

>member
-1 MAEERG
+1 
-7 AIKMI
+7 MI

-38 SMTETSRE
+38 SMTEISGE

-60 SGDKKLPTTTKETEK
+60 SGDKALPTTDKETEK

-82 EGKEAETT
+82 EEKEAE

-98 KPEETSEKVDAK
+98 KPAETSEKTDAK
-110 PAQSQT
+110 PAQR
-116 SKPAV
+116 
-121 SEQKTNPAAYTPEK
+121 
-135 SGTKPAQSQTSKP
+135 
-148 AVNEQQTKP
+148 
-157 VQKPSQAVTQPA
+157 PSQAVTQPA

-222 RYSPEY
+222 INSEEYFKPLLGDEY
-228 AKEEYGVE
+228 AEA
-236 NWSITPDEAAWDN
+236 TPDNSAWDN
-249 YCTVTAGPQ
+249 YCTTTAGPQ
-258 RYYDKVNKCAV
+258 RYYDKVNHCAV
-269 GHQHYRWSEPFNGS
+269 GHQHYKWSEPFDGS

-288 EASTEWMT
+288 EASTEWMV
-296 NHAINYWDEIYG
+296 NHAIDYWDEIYG
-308 QHDYPIFYV
+308 QHDYPYFSV
-317 YVESFDDG
+317 YVEQFDDG